1 MTTDMTTVPSPGE
14 QLLNVRRDADR
25 MLSLLLV
32 LHFPA
37 AFGLAVLHGTWLA
50 AILVGGGVSAG
61 AYLLALRAPGAFVT
75 RAFIAVGLM
84 AYSSLFIY
92 QANGMIEM
100 HFHVFGALA
109 FLLVYRDWRMILI
122 AAAAIAVE
130 HLGVAALQ
138 MASMPL
144 YVMPPA
150 QLGLG
155 MVLLHAVFVVFET
168 SVLIVLSRSME
179 RETLAMADLRAG
191 DAVER
196 AQLSALAE
204 ALERRDLSVATG
216 DADGPAAILRTGI
229 GHVATLVETIQTTAL
244 EISQTSREV
253 SSASAESERSSEEIA
268 SAVGNVA
275 SATERQARLVMEAGD
290 AAGEASAAVERAMR
304 AAEAAAEAAEKALN
318 DAERGMVTADDARAA
333 MTAVEESA
341 AAITDASEALVRRSA
356 EITGFVGT
364 ITTIAEQTN
373 LLALNAAIE
382 AARAGESGRGFAV
395 VADEVRKLAEQ
406 SAAAAGS
413 TSEIVN
419 DIARMTEKVAA
430 LAGEGAQRT
439 ETSARTVAL
448 SRGEFEGIAA
458 SARDVAARV
467 DAITGASR
475 DAEHHA
481 EESRGRMIEL
491 ASLAESSS
499 ATTQEVA
506 ASTQETAATAG
517 QLSASAQ
524 RLDAAADA
532 LQGLVIQ
539 FTVAA

>member
-1 MTTDMTTVPSPGE
+1 
-14 QLLNVRRDADR
+14 
-25 MLSLLLV
+25 
-32 LHFPA
+32 
-37 AFGLAVLHGTWLA
+37 
-50 AILVGGGVSAG
+50 
-61 AYLLALRAPGAFVT
+61 
-75 RAFIAVGLM
+75 
-84 AYSSLFIY
+84 
-92 QANGMIEM
+92 M
-100 HFHVFGALA
+100 H
-109 FLLVYRDWRMILI
+109 
-122 AAAAIAVE
+122 
-130 HLGVAALQ
+130 
-138 MASMPL
+138 
-144 YVMPPA
+144 
-150 QLGLG
+150 
-155 MVLLHAVFVVFET
+155 
-168 SVLIVLSRSME
+168 
-179 RETLAMADLRAG
+179 
-191 DAVER
+191 
-196 AQLSALAE
+196 
-204 ALERRDLSVATG
+204 
-216 DADGPAAILRTGI
+216 
-229 GHVATLVETIQTTAL
+229 
-244 EISQTSREV
+244 
-253 SSASAESERSSEEIA
+253 
-268 SAVGNVA
+268 
-275 SATERQARLVMEAGD
+275 
-290 AAGEASAAVERAMR
+290 
-304 AAEAAAEAAEKALN
+304 AAEAAAEAAETALN

-341 AAITDASEALVRRSA
+341 AAITEASEALVRRSA

-475 DAEHHA
+475 DAAHHA

-499 ATTQEVA
+499 ATTAGGGRLHAGDGRHRRAALGLRA
-506 ASTQETAATAG
+506 ASRRRRGRAAG
-517 QLSASAQ
+517 PRRSVHGH
-524 RLDAAADA
+524 RLAAPLAP
-532 LQGLVIQ
+532 LRRPSPP
-539 FTVAA
+539 